1 MPFDLFLTMPRILYQ
16 AWYLH
21 YGKPRLNVFLRP
33 EMKWTSL
40 WRRPIPVEPSG
51 GRTED
56 GGLVGGMGATSTK
69 ETDSAGGGCGVM
81 WLGEGLVERYA
92 RKKVEEFLDRRVDEV
107 GIQVTLIPS
116 NPALGRRCWVPTV
129 LETKTNGTGEEAP
142 RHLRVWYLSSKL
154 FSTLLL
160 APSAEHALLLGCD
173 TEGWFQVSS
182 PLLFSKVFWN
192 GANATS
198 KEYSA
203 LQRLRLMPIARA
215 VSLSR
220 DESDSVLF
228 PAPVPSSH
236 FLDCPSTPNVSNY
249 FMISLQL
256 FLDGLEEKVFR
267 WTKAR
272 VAQGQEPWLMWGRAA
287 RAHQGGRE
295 GVDGTG
301 SVGWVGSVR
310 SPCQEE

>member
-1 MPFDLFLTMPRILYQ
+1 
-16 AWYLH
+16 
-21 YGKPRLNVFLRP
+21 
-33 EMKWTSL
+33 MKWTSL
-40 WRRPIPVEPSG
+40 WRRSIPVEPPG

-69 ETDSAGGGCGVM
+69 ETDSAGGGGGVM

-92 RKKVEEFLDRRVDEV
+92 RRKVEEFLDRRVDEV
-107 GIQVTLIPS
+107 GIQVTLIPA
-116 NPALGRRCWVPTV
+116 NLALESRCWVPTV
-129 LETKTNGTGEEAP
+129 LETKADGDGSTGGKASS
-142 RHLRVWYLSSKL
+142 HLRIWYLSSKL

-173 TEGWFQVSS
+173 TECWFQVSS
-182 PLLFSKVFWN
+182 PLLFNKVFCN

-215 VSLSR
+215 VPLSR

-236 FLDCPSTPNVSNY
+236 FLDCPSTSNVSNY
-249 FMISLQL
+249 VMISLQL
-256 FLDGLEEKVFR
+256 FLDRLEERVFR

-272 VAQGQEPWLMWGRAA
+272 AVQGQEPWLMWGRAA
-287 RAHQGGRE
+287 RVHQGGRE
-295 GVDGTG
+295 VVDGTG